1 MKITTKEVTNPE
13 YFGDF
18 VLTNKRTLMAL
29 GFDVTNENWN
39 IMIEEDIIIQLV
51 NEEPVEDINHLT
63 TYKIY
68 SNNADVSF
76 DSKFLIYSLI
86 QSL

>member
-1 MKITTKEVTNPE
+1 MKITNKEVTNPE
-13 YFGDF
+13 FFGDF

-39 IMIEEDIIIQLV
+39 IMIEDDIIIQLI
-51 NEEPVEDINHLT
+51 NEEPVEDINHLN

-68 SNNADVSF
+68 SNSADVSY

>member
-1 MKITTKEVTNPE
+1 MKITNKEVTNPE
-13 YFGDF
+13 YYGDF

-29 GFDVTNENWN
+29 GFDVTTENWN
-39 IMIEEDIIIQLV
+39 IMIEDDIIIQLI
-51 NEEPVEDINHLT
+51 NEDSVEDINHLN
-63 TYKIY
+63 TYKIF
-68 SNNADVSF
+68 SNSADVSY